1 MGNQHGHGSKSGSST
16 PNSASSS
23 QNGSRKSITKTVSG
37 SDIQETPSQMLP
49 VEKLAKVT

>member
-1 MGNQHGHGSKSGSST
+1 MGNQHSSKSGSST
-16 PNSASSS
+16 PNSISSS
-23 QNGSRKSITKTVSG
+23 QNGPRSITKTGSG